1 MINVRGFA
9 VAASVATALAFSA
22 TATSASDTGAP
33 TSVSSTGEFKV
44 AQACGW
50 YAIGTCARR
59 PGPARRSANFAGGRV
74 VWTNNVGNFRPGWF
88 CQVAG
93 PTSRGNAN
101 AWRRAFRRDGIR
113 SAYIKYGC

>member
-1 MINVRGFA
+1 MINFREFGVAAA
-9 VAASVATALAFSA
+9 VAFALAFSA
-22 TATSASDTGAP
+22 TAAAASDQTAP
-33 TSVSSTGEFKV
+33 TAASSTGGFQV
-44 AQACGW
+44 AQACGL

-59 PGPARRSANFAGGRV
+59 PGPARRSSNFAGGRV
-74 VWTNNVGNFRPGWF
+74 IWTNNIGNFRPGWF